1 MSLGGQTEYSE
12 RIKFRTDSM
21 KSPIKMTALI
31 AALATLSLTVPL
43 LTLEAQAQTRSGAI
57 RTQNGGIRGAS
68 YQGANGSYRG
78 ASGAVNG
85 VGAFRKNN
93 YSANTAKGNVAGS
106 TSNVYNAQ
114 TGQGTRI
121 RNRSIDTNK
130 DGTVDKSATTTTN
143 YSKGS
148 GATTTVET
156 QNNGTYSCSTGN
168 GCSK

>member
-1 MSLGGQTEYSE
+1 
-12 RIKFRTDSM
+12 M
-21 KSPIKMTALI
+21 KSPIQMTALV

-43 LTLEAQAQTRSGAI
+43 LAVEAQAQTRSGAV

-78 ASGAVNG
+78 ASGAAKG
-85 VGAFRKNN
+85 VGAFRKNS
-93 YSANTAKGNVAGS
+93 YTANIAKGNIAGS
-106 TSNVYNAQ
+106 KSNVYNAQ
-114 TGQGTRI
+114 TGQGKRI

-130 DGTVDKSATTTTN
+130 DGTADKSATTTTN

-156 QNNGTYSCSTGN
+156 QNNGTYSCSTGK